1 MGTVEENFYNRVYST
16 GEYGGRGLD
25 GLEEEAEYLGEKV
38 EKYHVN
44 GKKCLEIGGGGRSIS
59 RYC

>member
-25 GLEEEAEYLGEKV
+25 GLAEEAKSTLILRGQLRGCPMFRWILPT
-38 EKYHVN
+38 H
-44 GKKCLEIGGGGRSIS
+44 KKQSMF
-59 RYC
+59 